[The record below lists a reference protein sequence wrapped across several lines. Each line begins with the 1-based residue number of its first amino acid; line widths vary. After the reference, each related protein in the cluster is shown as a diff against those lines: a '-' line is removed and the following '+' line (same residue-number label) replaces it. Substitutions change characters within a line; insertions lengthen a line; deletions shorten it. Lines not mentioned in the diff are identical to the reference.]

1 MAISEV
7 VLGITKTWK
16 CRKILG
22 KDLIG
27 LRPIRSSTK
36 FVAMKQLFVISILL
50 LSLYGCNSLE
60 TDASKMASMQ
70 CEVKAL
76 TLQAMSGD
84 EAAADAA
91 QEMYEEIE
99 ALRVEIEQKYPRLED
114 QMKIRQLVFEES
126 AECR

>member
-1 MAISEV
+1 
-7 VLGITKTWK
+7 
-16 CRKILG
+16 
-22 KDLIG
+22 
-27 LRPIRSSTK
+27 
-36 FVAMKQLFVISILL
+36 MKQLFVISILCA
-50 LSLYGCNSLE
+50 LYGCDSLE

-91 QEMYEEIE
+91 QDMYQEIE

-126 AECR
+126 ADCR

>member
-1 MAISEV
+1 
-7 VLGITKTWK
+7 
-16 CRKILG
+16 
-22 KDLIG
+22 
-27 LRPIRSSTK
+27 
-36 FVAMKQLFVISILL
+36 
-50 LSLYGCNSLE
+50 
-60 TDASKMASMQ
+60 MQ